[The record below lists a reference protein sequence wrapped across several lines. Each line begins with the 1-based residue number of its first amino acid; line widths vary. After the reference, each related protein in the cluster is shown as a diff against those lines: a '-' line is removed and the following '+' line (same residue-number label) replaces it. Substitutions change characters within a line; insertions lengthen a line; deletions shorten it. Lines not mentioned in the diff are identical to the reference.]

1 MLEKEVEKYLN
12 RRVKESGGLS
22 FKWISTVTGVPDRI
36 VFLREKCFLVEL
48 KTQTGSLSPRQ
59 ILIFDELGEQGFPV
73 HVLRDREDIEAFIF
87 EAMREVQ

>member
-1 MLEKEVEKYLN
+1 M
-12 RRVKESGGLS
+12 
-22 FKWISTVTGVPDRI
+22 
-36 VFLREKCFLVEL
+36 EL